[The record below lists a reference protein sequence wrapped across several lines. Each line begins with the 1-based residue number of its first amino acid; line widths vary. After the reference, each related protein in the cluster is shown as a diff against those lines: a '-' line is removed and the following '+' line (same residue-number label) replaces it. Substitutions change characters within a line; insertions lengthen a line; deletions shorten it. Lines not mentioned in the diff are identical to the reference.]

1 MLQVIFFAMLF
12 GIAMIAAPSKQTAPV
27 KSFFHGVNAVV
38 IKMVGIIM
46 RFAPIGVT
54 ALLAGLIV
62 DIAGDDPAG
71 AVDLF
76 KALGIYSLTVLL
88 GLAFMVLIFYPLIIQ
103 FLTKVRYVDFFKA
116 IFPAQMLAFTTS
128 SSAATLPVTIAHE
141 RVVVTG
147 QSPRQH
153 LDGNFTAEA

>member
-1 MLQVIFFAMLF
+1 M
-12 GIAMIAAPSKQTAPV
+12 K
-27 KSFFHGVNAVV
+27 
-38 IKMVGIIM
+38 
-46 RFAPIGVT
+46 FAPIGVT

-76 KALGIYSLTVLL
+76 KALGIYALNVLL
-88 GLAFMVLIFYPLIIQ
+88 GLAFMVLIFYPLVIQ

-128 SSAATLPVTIAHE
+128 SSAATLPVTMD
-141 RVVVTG
+141 RVENKIGVSEEV
-147 QSPRQH
+147 SSFVLPRGAIRPLKWQ
-153 LDGNFTAEA
+153 